1 MPGGVVV
8 GMFDVGLCEVPGS
21 IPAGGIYFSTPIWHH
36 FPMPDS
42 TVSFWLICLISL
54 SILHKFKKMIKIT
67 LRSKKIKKILVK
79 FLMGMV
85 CSRVDL
91 PTTRTLTR
99 HTRNP

>member
-21 IPAGGIYFSTPIWHH
+21 IPAGGVYFSTPIWHH
-36 FPMPDS
+36 FPMPES

-67 LRSKKIKKILVK
+67 LRSKKIKKDPCKVSDGY
-79 FLMGMV
+79 GMFTG
-85 CSRVDL
+85 R
-91 PTTRTLTR
+91 PT
-99 HTRNP
+99 HNPHPNPPHP